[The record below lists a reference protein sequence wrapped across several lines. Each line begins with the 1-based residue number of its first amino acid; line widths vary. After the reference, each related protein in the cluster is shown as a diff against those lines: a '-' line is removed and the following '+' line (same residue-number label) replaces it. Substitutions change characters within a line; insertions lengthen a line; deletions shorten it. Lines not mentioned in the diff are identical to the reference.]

1 MFGGNEQDVKIRF
14 ENRLIGVVIDMFGKD
29 LSIRPVDKVHI
40 YIRVRNVVSHP
51 FFGWLSGLGAGVRIL
66 SPESVA
72 EEYRE
77 FLRGILTQYEEEV

>member
-1 MFGGNEQDVKIRF
+1 M
-14 ENRLIGVVIDMFGKD
+14 
-29 LSIRPVDKVHI
+29 IRPVDKDHFD
-40 YIRVRNVVSHP
+40 IRVRIVVSHP